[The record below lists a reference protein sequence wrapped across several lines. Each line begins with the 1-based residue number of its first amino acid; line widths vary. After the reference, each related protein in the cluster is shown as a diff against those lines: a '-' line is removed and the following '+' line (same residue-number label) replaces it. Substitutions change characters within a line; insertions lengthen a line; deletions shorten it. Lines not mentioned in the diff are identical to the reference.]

1 MSVNQ
6 KAIVA
11 KVNAAFAEGST
22 EGFLACCA
30 EDVAWTMVGDTTVQG
45 KDAIRQWMASMGPME
60 PPQLTVHNV
69 IAEGDFVTAYGDMTM
84 QDKDGK
90 LVPYAYCDIY
100 RFRGDTIV
108 ELRAFVIPTE
118 AQSQTSAEA
127 P

>member
-1 MSVNQ
+1 
-6 KAIVA
+6 
-11 KVNAAFAEGST
+11 
-22 EGFLACCA
+22 
-30 EDVAWTMVGDTTVQG
+30 MVGDTTVQG

>member
-1 MSVNQ
+1 MAVNN

-45 KDAIRQWMASMGPME
+45 TDAIRQWMASMGSME
-60 PPQLTVHNV
+60 PPRFTVHNV
-69 IAEGDFVTAYGDMTM
+69 IAEGDFVTAYGDMIM
-84 QDKDGK
+84 QDKDGAV
-90 LVPYAYCDIY
+90 VPYAYCDIY
-100 RFRGDTIV
+100 HFRGEKIV

-118 AQSQTSAEA
+118 AKSQTRPGAL
-127 P
+127 

>member
-1 MSVNQ
+1 
-6 KAIVA
+6 
-11 KVNAAFAEGST
+11 
-22 EGFLACCA
+22 
-30 EDVAWTMVGDTTVQG
+30 
-45 KDAIRQWMASMGPME
+45 
-60 PPQLTVHNV
+60 
-69 IAEGDFVTAYGDMTM
+69 VTAYGDMTM